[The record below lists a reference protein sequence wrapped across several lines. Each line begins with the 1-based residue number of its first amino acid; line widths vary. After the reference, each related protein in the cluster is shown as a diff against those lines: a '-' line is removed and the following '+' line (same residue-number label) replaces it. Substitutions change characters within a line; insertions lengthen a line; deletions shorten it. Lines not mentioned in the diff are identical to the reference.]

1 MMRPILLFL
10 LSFFLGQ
17 TIIAQAPAFQ
27 ARHYTTENG
36 LPSNGI
42 KGVEWD
48 ESTGFL
54 WFGTEAGVVRF
65 NGIEFKTFNKENT
78 PFIGSER
85 IAFVIR
91 NNRGSICAADL
102 MGNILNVN
110 KNKLVLDRTAPLRDG
125 VVQPSLYA
133 VIVSDEFLDYKISH
147 PGTKSYPVF
156 FTRMMVV
163 SDTSMLVFEE
173 GKVFFVSMTNAS
185 PTQLDFE
192 SMMIKTGFRIG
203 DAIFLVSEDDRVFRA
218 DIPSQTLEPIQIR
231 SESGSQEFNSKGA
244 RFFWEN
250 IKNDPI
256 VINNTTAWRL
266 IVKGTDIIAEEICN
280 VIPFN
285 VFIRY
290 IQYSEKKKLLF
301 IGTDSK
307 GLIVISR
314 DRVEAIKKKQ
324 ADINAKNS
332 YYSQLELPGN
342 SILTSDGDILGRQK
356 IPVSASPIN
365 GSLRFNIYTT
375 GDSLLWYSR
384 QINAGNYSC
393 LNCYSY
399 KTRQTVTY
407 PKIET
412 ADNFGLIA
420 LAGKVYVATDKG
432 LGLLQN
438 DSLNFL
444 FRTVP
449 EKRSGA
455 MVFNML
461 EVSPGVL
468 SMASCNGLVNY
479 NISTHAIDTLLSL
492 PGYCIRSLWKYGE
505 YLFIGT
511 YGKGYYVYAKGKLK
525 AMPLDKN
532 NFLLYTHCFVPDNYG
547 GCWISTNRGLFRASL
562 ADLIQAYENDAAK
575 VYYHYI
581 GRNDGME
588 ITEMNGGCTPCALQ
602 MKNETISFPTM
613 DGLVWVQPK
622 QFIPA
627 LPGGDIF
634 IDEILVDNKKI
645 NPDSLAS
652 RKFPSRTQEIVLHLG
667 FSGWSNKE
675 NLYLE
680 YQLNDT
686 VNWKPINTDN
696 DAALHL
702 YNLGSGEYKL
712 RIRKLN
718 GFGNNNY
725 SYQELSFGINTP
737 WYRETWFFVLIALS
751 VIGAAMLYFRIR
763 TTQYLIRQRKLEQQ
777 VFEKT
782 KELQQKNAILEKNDT
797 IKTRL
802 ISIISHDII
811 TPLKFLTVA
820 GKNLLQKKELMS
832 DALQQETISEITNT
846 SQELQLLSTNIL
858 NWIKYQN
865 ENRRLAKETFN
876 VREMVDQV
884 LSILRSLAKQKNLL
898 VENQVDA
905 SLHVYQFYEPLKI
918 LVYNL
923 LTNAIHFTEKGS
935 IVIGASKS
943 NGDITISVKDDGIGM
958 TADQIQSLLADQV
971 VITSVNV
978 DNKKGHGLGYLIIK
992 DLVKTMGASL
1002 DIESKKEAGTTVKVK
1017 MPASKNGTT

>member
-1 MMRPILLFL
+1 MMRLILLFL
-10 LSFFLGQ
+10 LSIFLRQ
-17 TIIAQAPAFQ
+17 TMIAQAPAFQ
-27 ARHYTTENG
+27 TRYYTTENG

-42 KGVEWD
+42 KGIEWD
-48 ESTGFL
+48 EPTGFL

-65 NGIEFKTFNKENT
+65 NGIDFKTFTKENT

-91 NNRGSICAADL
+91 NNSGSIYATDL
-102 MGNILNVN
+102 MGNILKVN
-110 KNKLVLDRTAPLRDG
+110 KNRLVLDWTTPLLNG
-125 VVQPSLYA
+125 GVQPALYGL
-133 VIVSDEFLDYKISH
+133 IVSNEFLNYKIRY
-147 PGTKSYPVF
+147 PATKSYPVF
-156 FTRMMVV
+156 FTRILVT
-163 SDTSMLVFEE
+163 SDTSMLVFEK
-173 GKVFFVSMTNAS
+173 GLVLSVSMTNPK
-185 PTQLDFE
+185 PTPLNFTNKA
-192 SMMIKTGFRIG
+192 IKTGFRIG
-203 DAIFLVSEDDRVFRA
+203 NAVFVVSEDDRIFRA
-218 DIPSQTLEPIQIR
+218 DIVSQNLQQVQIR
-231 SESGSQEFNSKGA
+231 SDGESAGFNSKGA

-250 IKNDPI
+250 GYKAPI
-256 VINNTTAWRL
+256 VINNNTAWRL
-266 IVKGTDIIAEEICN
+266 ISKGTDIIAEEICN
-280 VIPFN
+280 IVPDN
-285 VFIRY
+285 VLIRY
-290 IQYSEKKKLLF
+290 VQYSEEKKILF

-314 DRVEAIKKKQ
+314 DRVETIKKKQ
-324 ADINAKNS
+324 SDINAKNS
-332 YYSQLELPGN
+332 YYSQIELPGN
-342 SILTSDGDILGRQK
+342 TILTSEGDIIGRLEK
-356 IPVSASPIN
+356 TAPTPPVKGKLSY
-365 GSLRFNIYTT
+365 NIYTT

-384 QINAGNYSC
+384 QINPGNYHC
-393 LNCYSY
+393 LCCYSY

-412 ADNFGLIA
+412 GDNFGLTS
-420 LAGKVYVATDKG
+420 LAGKVYVATDNG
-432 LGLLQN
+432 LGLLQS
-438 DSLNFL
+438 DSLNYL
-444 FRTVP
+444 ARTAP
-449 EKRSGA
+449 GKRMGA
-455 MVFNML
+455 TVFNMI
-461 EVSPGVL
+461 ESSPGVL
-468 SMASCNGLVNY
+468 SFASCNGLINY

-492 PGYCIRSLWKYGE
+492 PGYCIRSLWKYGD

-511 YGKGYYVYAKGKLK
+511 YGKGYFVYAKGKIK

-532 NFLLYTHCFVPDNYG
+532 NFLLYTHCFVTDKYG

-562 ADLIQAYENDAAK
+562 ADMIHAFENDAAK

-602 MKNETISFPTM
+602 MQNETISFPTM
-613 DGLVWVQPK
+613 DGLVWVQPN

-634 IDEILVDNKKI
+634 IDEILADNKKI
-645 NPDSLAS
+645 NPDSLATKKLS
-652 RKFPSRTQEIVLHLG
+652 SHTQEIVLRLG

-702 YNLGSGEYKL
+702 YKLGSGDYKL

-725 SYQELSFGINTP
+725 SYQELNFGISTP
-737 WYRETWFFVLIALS
+737 WYRQAWFFALVALS
-751 VIGAAMLYFRIR
+751 VIGAGMLYFKLR
-763 TTQYLIRQRKLEQQ
+763 TTQYVIRQRKLEQQ

-782 KELQQKNAILEKNDT
+782 KELQQKNAILEKNDA

-820 GKNLLQKKELMS
+820 GKNLLQKKELMPE
-832 DALQQETISEITNT
+832 ALQQETISEITNT
-846 SQELQLLSTNIL
+846 SQELQMLSTNIL

-884 LSILRSLAKQKNLL
+884 LGILQSLARQKKL
-898 VENQVDA
+898 VIENRIDA
-905 SLHVYQFYEPLKI
+905 SLDVYQFYEPLKI

-935 IVIGASKS
+935 IAVDANRS
-943 NGDITISVKDDGIGM
+943 NGDITISVKDDGLGM
-958 TADQIQSLLADQV
+958 SAEQIQSLLADQV

-1017 MPASKNGTT
+1017 MPASKNGAT